1 MILLSG
7 CEATVSDC
15 EKQKKREC
23 SPKAIVFS
31 SLGEEIWSE
40 IVVKLM
46 HIYEYNFSWRKTMD
60 PETLPPI
67 FIFLFKSL

>member
-1 MILLSG
+1 MILLCV
-7 CEATVSDC
+7 CEATESDC
-15 EKQKKREC
+15 EKQWKNREC
-23 SPKAIVFS
+23 SPKAIFFS
-31 SLGEEIWSE
+31 SLGEGIRSE

-67 FIFLFKSL
+67 FIFFI